1 MSETKG
7 RIHLAVGVFYEPDR
21 LRAAS
26 SALIAAGMSR
36 SDLWR
41 VVACDRDCQG
51 PARCEVRFDRLS
63 AGAERDVSG
72 VEASSAHNPCRLFSD
87 VMMSGGP
94 GREIWQHL
102 EQDAIVVAAENE
114 NADLHDRCM
123 KILLRYSK
131 HSVHSG
137 EFELR
142 WAAATSRT

>member
-7 RIHLAVGVFYEPDR
+7 RIHLAVGVFYERDR
-21 LRAAS
+21 LRTAS
-26 SALIAAGMSR
+26 SALIAAGMSG

-51 PARCEVRFDRLS
+51 PTRCEIRFDRLS
-63 AGAERDVSG
+63 AGAGHDAG
-72 VEASSAHNPCRLFSD
+72 DAKAGSAHDPCRLFSD

-94 GREIWQHL
+94 GGEIWQHL
-102 EQDAIVVAAENE
+102 AQNATVVAAEND

-142 WAAATSRT
+142 WAAAGSRI